1 MPDPTY
7 TEKPPKAIAW
17 VRDQIKTPPFSKA
30 ARVESGTLIRRLQ
43 NGESLGLPHSRP
55 MPSIGKNCHE
65 LRVPDQN
72 KSWRIVYQVRS
83 EAILVV
89 AIFEKTTRRTP
100 RPIIDTCQERIKRYD
115 DALKAAK
122 KKEDT
127 GNG

>member
-7 TEKPPKAIAW
+7 IEVPPKAVVW

-30 ARVESGTLIRRLQ
+30 ARVESGILIRRLQ

-55 MPSIGKNCHE
+55 MPGIGKNCHE

-72 KSWRIVYQVRS
+72 KSWRIIYQVRP

-100 RPIIDTCQERIKRYD
+100 QPMIDACHERIKRYD
-115 DALKAAK
+115 EALKAAK
-122 KKEDT
+122 KQEDT
-127 GNG
+127 NNG